1 MLLLRPAKQITGIL
15 GFTGPVLLKAI
26 RKKTSSFS
34 LKAFWTSEKISDRI
48 IMLRNGST
56 LWPLRW
62 ETVTVRI

>member
-1 MLLLRPAKQITGIL
+1 MSFGVGSERSKGYYSDQPNNTKN
-15 GFTGPVLLKAI
+15 
-26 RKKTSSFS
+26 TSSFS
-34 LKAFWTSEKISDRI
+34 LKKISDRI